1 MMSYTEFLIEDIKK
15 AHRSASADADK
26 AMPSSFEMEM
36 EAVENW
42 VAGTD
47 PPSSLAQHT
56 GLSIEQFP
64 AADQLSKE
72 EILAII
78 DAFHKMLLSWNMQA
92 DFPSNLPPERAY
104 PLMIGLLKKEA
115 WFLPGGML
123 HYDFCT
129 GYAPECELQE
139 YCPCRKHWDL

>member
-15 AHRSASADADK
+15 AHRSASVDADK

-64 AADQLSKE
+64 ADVFMEYAGRFSIKFTTRNSLS
-72 EILAII
+72 LNDWVA
-78 DAFHKMLLSWNMQA
+78 
-92 DFPSNLPPERAY
+92 
-104 PLMIGLLKKEA
+104 
-115 WFLPGGML
+115 
-123 HYDFCT
+123 
-129 GYAPECELQE
+129 
-139 YCPCRKHWDL
+139 